1 MKFSLDWLRSYV
13 ELPEAPQRV
22 AGLLAAAGLP
32 VDAVEAWGADHVLD
46 VDVLSN
52 RPDCMGHVGLARELA
67 ARLGRPLRLPPAQPA
82 RGGGPASD
90 LAAVEIADPDL
101 CGRYTAVLLTGVKV
115 GPSPDWLV
123 DRLASIGLRP
133 INNLVD
139 VTNFVLHEL
148 GQPLHAFDL
157 DRLAQHRIVVRRAA
171 PGETLHTLDGVE
183 RRLEADD
190 LVIADGRRPV
200 ALAGI
205 MGGADSE
212 IAPSTTRVLLESAHF
227 APRAIRRTA
236 RRLGMHTDASHRF
249 ERGADA
255 GITVTAALRAASLM
269 AEAAGG
275 TVAGGELD
283 AGSSPE
289 RRLVTL
295 SLERLARLL
304 GLAVEPDRAAA
315 ALAALGFQAAPP
327 EWSGGNARLE
337 VTIPT
342 WRGDVEREEDLI
354 EEVARMVGYDA
365 IPATLPALETGGAG
379 SPRPA
384 APQDRARR
392 NLAAAGFAEAL
403 NFPMSHREAQAPFAG
418 ADARFVTLDNPMS
431 SQMDTLRASLLP
443 GLLGNVAHNLN
454 RGRRDVRLF
463 EVGKVFHE
471 SSAGQAAGELP
482 RERPAEAAAAT
493 GVLPGGGWHRPPAP
507 LTFFDLKGTLEGLAL
522 ACLGRPVQA
531 RPAGDGEAGFL
542 DPAAASVLHGGNGPL
557 GALGRLHPDLASSLD
572 LPPETFVFELD
583 LGGAPAALPP
593 TAYAP
598 LPRQPAA
605 DRDLALVVDAGCP
618 YARIQEIIRDAG
630 GAMLESVALFDRYVG
645 DPVPAGKVSLA
656 VRLVF
661 RDPGRTLTADEV
673 QAAQERIVERL
684 QQDVQAELRD
694 A

>member
-171 PGETLHTLDGVE
+171 PGETLRTLDGVE

-255 GITVTAALRAASLM
+255 GITVTAALRAASL
-269 AEAAGG
+269 ARGHASGG
-275 TVAGGELD
+275 GAKLCPTVA
-283 AGSSPE
+283 
-289 RRLVTL
+289 
-295 SLERLARLL
+295 
-304 GLAVEPDRAAA
+304 
-315 ALAALGFQAAPP
+315 
-327 EWSGGNARLE
+327 
-337 VTIPT
+337 
-342 WRGDVEREEDLI
+342 
-354 EEVARMVGYDA
+354 
-365 IPATLPALETGGAG
+365 
-379 SPRPA
+379 
-384 APQDRARR
+384 
-392 NLAAAGFAEAL
+392 
-403 NFPMSHREAQAPFAG
+403 
-418 ADARFVTLDNPMS
+418 
-431 SQMDTLRASLLP
+431 
-443 GLLGNVAHNLN
+443 
-454 RGRRDVRLF
+454 
-463 EVGKVFHE
+463 
-471 SSAGQAAGELP
+471 
-482 RERPAEAAAAT
+482 
-493 GVLPGGGWHRPPAP
+493 
-507 LTFFDLKGTLEGLAL
+507 
-522 ACLGRPVQA
+522 
-531 RPAGDGEAGFL
+531 
-542 DPAAASVLHGGNGPL
+542 
-557 GALGRLHPDLASSLD
+557 
-572 LPPETFVFELD
+572 
-583 LGGAPAALPP
+583 
-593 TAYAP
+593 
-598 LPRQPAA
+598 
-605 DRDLALVVDAGCP
+605 
-618 YARIQEIIRDAG
+618 
-630 GAMLESVALFDRYVG
+630 
-645 DPVPAGKVSLA
+645 
-656 VRLVF
+656 
-661 RDPGRTLTADEV
+661 
-673 QAAQERIVERL
+673 
-684 QQDVQAELRD
+684 
-694 A
+694 